1 MPQFGGVDTIRLLS
15 TAMRISSDE
24 QKLIA
29 NNLANVDTP
38 NYNPVHLD
46 FQATLHQALGGRD
59 RFSLRRT
66 DPRHLAG
73 SRHTSKLEGVVFSSK
88 NDYNKVDM
96 DQEIANL
103 SKNTGRYSL
112 YGSLLVKQFQ
122 SLRNVFQNER

>member
-1 MPQFGGVDTIRLLS
+1 MPQFGGVDTVRLLT
-15 TAMRISSDE
+15 TAMRVSSDE

-38 NYNPVHLD
+38 NYNPAHLD
-46 FQATLHQALGGRD
+46 FQATLRQAIEGRD

-66 DPRHLAG
+66 HSRHLVG
-73 SRHTSKLEGVVFSSK
+73 SRQSPTLEGLVFSSK

-103 SKNTGRYSL
+103 SKNTGRYTL

-122 SLRNVFQNER
+122 MMRSVLQNER